1 MNAVTQ
7 VYPAPAKLNLFLH
20 VVGRRADGYHLLQ
33 TAFRFIDYG
42 DDLSFTLRADGLIRR
57 VSALPG
63 VEEAQDLSVRA
74 ARLLQKE
81 TGCASGVDIAIVK
94 RLPMGGGL
102 GGGSSDAAT
111 TLIALNRLWK
121 TGVSRQRLQQ
131 LGLTLGA
138 DVPVFVFGQS
148 AFAEGVGERLQA
160 LRLPPA
166 WYLVLVPELA
176 VSTAEI
182 FSAAELTRNT
192 NAITIAPF
200 SVGLARNIPGRNDLE
215 PVVCGRYPQVARH
228 LEWLRQFGDARMTG
242 SGACVFCAFSN
253 EEAARR
259 ALSELPSGMRGFV
272 ARGLDRHPLWSEDE

>member
-1 MNAVTQ
+1 MNAVAQ

-81 TGCASGVDIAIVK
+81 TACVSGVDIAIVK

-111 TLIALNRLWK
+111 VLWVLNNLWGTAL
-121 TGVSRQRLQQ
+121 TQTELQK
-131 LGLTLGA
+131 LGAELGA
-138 DVPVFVFGQS
+138 D
-148 AFAEGVGERLQA
+148 E
-160 LRLPPA
+160 
-166 WYLVLVPELA
+166 
-176 VSTAEI
+176 
-182 FSAAELTRNT
+182 
-192 NAITIAPF
+192 
-200 SVGLARNIPGRNDLE
+200 
-215 PVVCGRYPQVARH
+215 
-228 LEWLRQFGDARMTG
+228 
-242 SGACVFCAFSN
+242 
-253 EEAARR
+253 
-259 ALSELPSGMRGFV
+259 
-272 ARGLDRHPLWSEDE
+272 